1 MNGSMNPPTV
11 TFRNGLTGRVNV
23 GVPAT
28 QPSDSCTQRD
38 ECAHGRVHRP
48 QVHAGEERSHVRN
61 RASGASPRQILTQFL
76 VEALSLSLLGGI
88 IGVGLGLLVAGR
100 LAARFDWPMLVRPG
114 IVALSLGFSGLV
126 GVGFGL
132 YPAHRAS
139 QLDPIEALRYE

>member
-1 MNGSMNPPTV
+1 MNIMLVSV
-11 TFRNGLTGRVNV
+11 TERTREI
-23 GVPAT
+23 GVLMA
-28 QPSDSCTQRD
+28 
-38 ECAHGRVHRP
+38 V
-48 QVHAGEERSHVRN
+48 
-61 RASGASPRQILTQFL
+61 GASPRQILTQFL